1 MTNPRTCL
9 LALALPVLAS
19 ACSGNQPPMKQAPEA
34 LPAAPAP
41 AGKLEAVYRG
51 DVPWTGIAVSDAGR
65 AFVLY
70 PRLGGE
76 AGPRI
81 AEMKAGRPVPYPD
94 AAWNDWQPGAAT
106 AHKFVRVNSLRIGPD
121 GLLWVVDTG
130 TPRMGGHVLPGGP
143 KLVALDLATNRV
155 VRTLP
160 LDAVLKPTSF
170 VDDLR
175 FLGHTIYLTDAGAPA
190 LVVLDKQ
197 TGRGRRVLENDPS
210 TTARRPLYAE
220 GMQLTTPAGPPVLV
234 HADQLEVSPDGR
246 YLYFQPLSGPLCRVE
261 TRYLND
267 PHLPAAELSR
277 RVEPFYD
284 TPTTGGTAIDAA
296 GNLYVSDVNARRILK
311 ISPAGQMTVLLQDPR
326 LLWCDAMWL
335 DNHGNLWLPAAQL
348 NRLPSLHGG
357 VDAFRPPVFIYKLP
371 IGATPFRN

>member
-1 MTNPRTCL
+1 MTKLRACL

-19 ACSGNQPPMKQAPEA
+19 ACSGNQQPMKQSSDAP
-34 LPAAPAP
+34 PAAQAP
-41 AGKLEAVYRG
+41 VGKLEAVYQD

-70 PRLGGE
+70 PRLNGE

-106 AHKFVRVNSLRIGPD
+106 AQKFVRVNSLRIGPD

-130 TPRMGGHVLPGGP
+130 TARMGGYILPGGP

-160 LDAVLKPTSF
+160 LDAVLKPNSF
-170 VDDLR
+170 VDDVR
-175 FLGHTIYLTDAGAPA
+175 FLGNTLYLSDAGAPA
-190 LVVLDKQ
+190 LLVLDKQ
-197 TGRGRRVLENDPS
+197 TGQGRRVLENDPS

-220 GMQLTTPAGPPVLV
+220 GGQLTTPGGQPVLV

-267 PHLPAAELSR
+267 PKLPAAALSR

-296 GNLYVSDVNARRILK
+296 GNLYVSDVNARRLLK
-311 ISPAGQMTVLLQDPR
+311 ITPAGQMTVLLQDPR
-326 LLWCDAMWL
+326 LLWCDALWL
-335 DNHGNLWLPAAQL
+335 DSSGNLWLPAGQL
-348 NRLPSLHGG
+348 NRLPGLHGG
-357 VDAFRPPVFIYKLP
+357 VDAFRSPVFIYKLS
-371 IGATPFRN
+371 IGAKPFRS